1 MFPNSVERTAH
12 DLIDLIIFNLSIGS
26 VSMGGGTDN
35 AIRMWKINGF
45 FFYFYFRLKNIFINW
60 KFSFISFF
68 IRPKSM
74 KLKIYKSFN
83 KIVFH
88 FDIRLF
94 CLKVI
99 SRNDEQFLETFT

>member
-45 FFYFYFRLKNIFINW
+45 FFLFLFSFEKHFYKLEIFVHFFFHSTKIDEAKNI
-60 KFSFISFF
+60 
-68 IRPKSM
+68 
-74 KLKIYKSFN
+74 
-83 KIVFH
+83 
-88 FDIRLF
+88 
-94 CLKVI
+94 
-99 SRNDEQFLETFT
+99 